1 MLKHLSFLLVFASIS
16 TFAAANNDEL
26 KARESVS
33 EKARARMYEGGADEQ
48 PLIVQQTLVEP
59 RAEGSESAIQ
69 KKIMNS
75 EDGEGTEPA
84 PSNDETSSGF

>member
-1 MLKHLSFLLVFASIS
+1 MFKHLMFVLIS
-16 TFAAANNDEL
+16 VSALAAPNNEEL

-69 KKIMNS
+69 KKLLNS
-75 EDGEGTEPA
+75 EDGEGTEP
-84 PSNDETSSGF
+84 SNDETSSGF